1 MSNNNEYKQY
11 WCLHC
16 GFITPLSTGLNH
28 CLYSYMSMILQ
39 GLQRGYDNPFSFF
52 MVMLHEL
59 LHAAGFSDINF
70 D

>member
-1 MSNNNEYKQY
+1 
-11 WCLHC
+11 
-16 GFITPLSTGLNH
+16 
-28 CLYSYMSMILQ
+28 MILQ
-39 GLQRGYDNPFSFF
+39 GLQRGYDNTFAFF